1 MNKILNYSFPDDLKS
16 MDSERLEELAGEIRE
31 FLIDSVSLTGGHLA
45 SNLGAVEL
53 TIALHKV
60 FDCYKD
66 RIIWDVGHQS
76 YVHKILTGRASEF
89 NTLRQLDG
97 LSGFPKQSESDA
109 DVFDTGHASN
119 SISLAAGL
127 AAARDLAGED
137 YSVISVIGD
146 GALTGGLAFEGLN
159 NLGVMKTKAIVIV
172 NDNGMSISRNTGGIA
187 AHLGNLRM
195 SSRYEHAKDTVR
207 SALNMIPVVGTGIAK
222 GISDIKNSVK
232 YALSSDS
239 AVFESFGF
247 KYIGPIDGHSIDVL
261 VSTLENARQIDGPV
275 LIHAVTTKG
284 KGYSFAEEE
293 PGKFHGI
300 GRFDKHTGKAVQQEP
315 GYSNAFGRHLTELAL
330 KDSRICAV
338 YAAMEEGTGL
348 TLFKE
353 TFPERAFDAGIAEE
367 HAVTFAAGL
376 AKGGL
381 RPFVTVYST
390 FLQRAYDEIIEDVCI
405 QKLPVIFAI
414 DRAGCV
420 GRDGET
426 HHGIFDISY
435 LSHMPGMTVLAPR
448 DFAELYE
455 MMEYALT
462 LDGPAAI
469 RYPRGGQKVLPE
481 EFGVYS
487 IEAGRAQ
494 KLISGS
500 DVEIWACGNM
510 VYDAFEVFKILD
522 SRGIRAG
529 VVNARF
535 ISPVD
540 SVTLEETDGR
550 VKLIVTMEDNI
561 LKGGFGSQISA
572 LAKKTQV
579 LSFGWPDRFI
589 EHGSV
594 DELKRK
600 YGLDSE
606 SVAERIIDK
615 LEGK

>member
-261 VSTLENARQIDGPV
+261 VSTLESARQIDGPV

-367 HAVTFAAGL
+367 HAVSFAAGL

-405 QKLPVIFAI
+405 QKLPVVFAI

-487 IEAGRAQ
+487 IKAGRAQ

-540 SVTLEETDGR
+540 AVTLEETDGR

>member
-261 VSTLENARQIDGPV
+261 VSTLESARQIDGPV

-540 SVTLEETDGR
+540 AVTLEETDGR

>member
-97 LSGFPKQSESDA
+97 RSGFPKQSESDA

-261 VSTLENARQIDGPV
+261 VSTLESARQIDGPV

-353 TFPERAFDAGIAEE
+353 TFPERAFYAGIAEE

-376 AKGGL
+376 AKGGF

-435 LSHMPGMTVLAPR
+435 HSHMPGMTVLAPR

-540 SVTLEETDGR
+540 TVTLEETDGR

>member
-89 NTLRQLDG
+89 NTLRQIGG

-261 VSTLENARQIDGPV
+261 VSTLESARQIDGPV

-487 IEAGRAQ
+487 IKAGRAQ

-540 SVTLEETDGR
+540 TVTLEETDGR

>member
-1 MNKILNYSFPDDLKS
+1 
-16 MDSERLEELAGEIRE
+16 
-31 FLIDSVSLTGGHLA
+31 
-45 SNLGAVEL
+45 
-53 TIALHKV
+53 
-60 FDCYKD
+60 
-66 RIIWDVGHQS
+66 
-76 YVHKILTGRASEF
+76 
-89 NTLRQLDG
+89 
-97 LSGFPKQSESDA
+97 
-109 DVFDTGHASN
+109 
-119 SISLAAGL
+119 
-127 AAARDLAGED
+127 
-137 YSVISVIGD
+137 
-146 GALTGGLAFEGLN
+146 
-159 NLGVMKTKAIVIV
+159 
-172 NDNGMSISRNTGGIA
+172 
-187 AHLGNLRM
+187 
-195 SSRYEHAKDTVR
+195 
-207 SALNMIPVVGTGIAK
+207 
-222 GISDIKNSVK
+222 
-232 YALSSDS
+232 
-239 AVFESFGF
+239 
-247 KYIGPIDGHSIDVL
+247 
-261 VSTLENARQIDGPV
+261 
-275 LIHAVTTKG
+275 
-284 KGYSFAEEE
+284 
-293 PGKFHGI
+293 
-300 GRFDKHTGKAVQQEP
+300 
-315 GYSNAFGRHLTELAL
+315 
-330 KDSRICAV
+330 
-338 YAAMEEGTGL
+338 MEEGTGL

-540 SVTLEETDGR
+540 AVTLEETDGR

>member
-261 VSTLENARQIDGPV
+261 VSTLESAKQIDGPV

-540 SVTLEETDGR
+540 AVTLEETDGR

>member
-159 NLGVMKTKAIVIV
+159 NLGVMNTKAIVIV

-261 VSTLENARQIDGPV
+261 VSTLESARQIDGPV

-540 SVTLEETDGR
+540 AVTLEETDGR

>member
-16 MDSERLEELAGEIRE
+16 MDIEKLEELAGEIRE

-89 NTLRQLDG
+89 NTLRQIGG

-127 AAARDLAGED
+127 AAARDLAGQD

-261 VSTLENARQIDGPV
+261 VSTLESARQIDGPV

-300 GRFDKHTGKAVQQEP
+300 GRFDKHTGKAVQQVP

-376 AKGGL
+376 AKGGF

-448 DFAELYE
+448 DFAEVYE

-540 SVTLEETDGR
+540 AVTLEETDGR

>member
-1 MNKILNYSFPDDLKS
+1 MNNILNYSFPDDLKS

-89 NTLRQLDG
+89 NTLRQIGG

-261 VSTLENARQIDGPV
+261 VNTLESARQIDGPV

-540 SVTLEETDGR
+540 AVTLEETDGR

>member
-261 VSTLENARQIDGPV
+261 VSTLESARQIDGPV

-487 IEAGRAQ
+487 IKAGRAQ

-540 SVTLEETDGR
+540 AVTLEETDGR

-579 LSFGWPDRFI
+579 L
-589 EHGSV
+589 
-594 DELKRK
+594 
-600 YGLDSE
+600 
-606 SVAERIIDK
+606 
-615 LEGK
+615 

>member
-89 NTLRQLDG
+89 NTLRQIGG

-261 VSTLENARQIDGPV
+261 VSTLESARQIDGPV

-405 QKLPVIFAI
+405 QKLPVVFAI

-540 SVTLEETDGR
+540 AVTLEETDGR

>member
-89 NTLRQLDG
+89 NTLRQIDG

-261 VSTLENARQIDGPV
+261 VSTLESARQIDGPV

>member
-89 NTLRQLDG
+89 NTLRQIDG

-261 VSTLENARQIDGPV
+261 VNTLESARQIDGPV

-540 SVTLEETDGR
+540 AVTLEETDGR

>member
-261 VSTLENARQIDGPV
+261 VSTLESARQIDGPV

-367 HAVTFAAGL
+367 HAVSFAAGL

-540 SVTLEETDGR
+540 AVTLEETDGR

>member
-89 NTLRQLDG
+89 NTLRQIGG

-261 VSTLENARQIDGPV
+261 VSTLESARQIDGPV

-540 SVTLEETDGR
+540 AVTLEETDGR

>member
-89 NTLRQLDG
+89 NTLRQIGG

-261 VSTLENARQIDGPV
+261 VSTLESARQIDGPV

-487 IEAGRAQ
+487 IKAGRAQ

-540 SVTLEETDGR
+540 AVTLEETDGR

>member
-261 VSTLENARQIDGPV
+261 VSTLESARQIDGPV

-353 TFPERAFDAGIAEE
+353 TFPERAFDVGIAEE
-367 HAVTFAAGL
+367 HAVSFAAGL

-540 SVTLEETDGR
+540 AVTLEETDGR

>member
-89 NTLRQLDG
+89 NTLRQIDG

-261 VSTLENARQIDGPV
+261 VSTLESARQIDGPV

-540 SVTLEETDGR
+540 TVTLEETDGR

-600 YGLDSE
+600 YGLNSE

>member
-89 NTLRQLDG
+89 NTLRQIDG

-261 VSTLENARQIDGPV
+261 VSTLESARQIDGPV

-487 IEAGRAQ
+487 IKAGRAQ

-540 SVTLEETDGR
+540 AVTLEETDGR

>member
-261 VSTLENARQIDGPV
+261 VSTLESARQIDGPV

-510 VYDAFEVFKILD
+510 VSDAFEVFKILD

-540 SVTLEETDGR
+540 AVTLEETDGR

>member
-1 MNKILNYSFPDDLKS
+1 MNNILNYSFPDDLKS
-16 MDSERLEELAGEIRE
+16 MDSEELKTLACEIRE
-31 FLIDSVSLTGGHLA
+31 FLVDSVSVTGGHLA
-45 SNLGAVEL
+45 SNLGAVEI

-89 NTLRQLDG
+89 NSLRQIGG

-127 AAARDLAGED
+127 AAARDMAGED
-137 YSVISVIGD
+137 YSIISVIGD

-195 SSRYEHAKDTVR
+195 SSKYEHAKDTVR

-222 GISDIKNSVK
+222 GISDLKNSVK

-261 VSTLENARQIDGPV
+261 VNTLESARTIDGPV

-284 KGYSFAEEE
+284 RGYSFAEEE
-293 PGKFHGI
+293 PGRFHGI
-300 GRFDKHTGKAVQQEP
+300 GSFDKNTGTSLPQET
-315 GYSNAFGRHLTELAL
+315 GYSSAFGRHLTELAL

-338 YAAMEEGTGL
+338 YAAMEDGTGL
-348 TLFKE
+348 SLFKE
-353 TFPERAFDAGIAEE
+353 TFPERAFDVGIAEE
-367 HAVTFAAGL
+367 HAVSFAAGL
-376 AKGGL
+376 ARGGF
-381 RPFVTVYST
+381 RPFVTIYST

-405 QKLPVIFAI
+405 QKLPVIFAV

-448 DFAELYE
+448 DFQELYE

-469 RYPRGGQKVLPE
+469 RYPRGGQKILPE
-481 EFGVYS
+481 EFRVYT
-487 IEAGRAQ
+487 IEAGKAQ
-494 KLISGS
+494 RLISGN
-500 DVEIWACGNM
+500 DIEIWACGNM
-510 VYDAFEVFKILD
+510 VCDAFEVFKILD

-540 SVTLEETDGR
+540 KETLAQTDGS

-572 LAKKTQV
+572 LAKETEV

-594 DELKRK
+594 DELKKK
-600 YGLDSE
+600 YGLDPE

>member
-261 VSTLENARQIDGPV
+261 VSTLESARQIDGPV

-405 QKLPVIFAI
+405 QKLPVVFAI

-540 SVTLEETDGR
+540 AVTLEETDGR

>member
-97 LSGFPKQSESDA
+97 LSGFPNQSESDA

-261 VSTLENARQIDGPV
+261 VSTLESARQIDGPV

-435 LSHMPGMTVLAPR
+435 LSHMPGMTVLSPR

-540 SVTLEETDGR
+540 AVTLEETDGR

>member
-261 VSTLENARQIDGPV
+261 VNTLESARQIDGPV

-540 SVTLEETDGR
+540 AVTLEETDGR

>member
-261 VSTLENARQIDGPV
+261 VSTLESARQIDGPV

-540 SVTLEETDGR
+540 AVTLEETDGR

-594 DELKRK
+594 DGLKRK

>member
-261 VSTLENARQIDGPV
+261 VSTLESARQIDGPV

-487 IEAGRAQ
+487 IKAGRAQ

-540 SVTLEETDGR
+540 AVTLEETDGR

>member
-261 VSTLENARQIDGPV
+261 VSTLESARQIDGPV

-487 IEAGRAQ
+487 IKAGRAQ

-540 SVTLEETDGR
+540 AVTLEETDGR

-572 LAKKTQV
+572 LTKKTQV

>member
-89 NTLRQLDG
+89 NTLRQIDG

-261 VSTLENARQIDGPV
+261 VSTLESARQIDGPV

-353 TFPERAFDAGIAEE
+353 TFPERAFDVGIAEE
-367 HAVTFAAGL
+367 HAVSFAAGL

-540 SVTLEETDGR
+540 TVTLEETDGR

-600 YGLDSE
+600 YGLNSE

>member
-172 NDNGMSISRNTGGIA
+172 NDNGMSISKNTGGIA

-261 VSTLENARQIDGPV
+261 VSTLESARQIDGPV

-540 SVTLEETDGR
+540 AVTLEETDGR

>member
-261 VSTLENARQIDGPV
+261 VSTLESARQIDGPV

>member
-261 VSTLENARQIDGPV
+261 VSTLESARQIDGPV

-540 SVTLEETDGR
+540 TVTLEETDGR

>member
-89 NTLRQLDG
+89 NTLRQIDG

-261 VSTLENARQIDGPV
+261 VSTLESARQIDGPV

-540 SVTLEETDGR
+540 AVTLEETDGR

>member
-261 VSTLENARQIDGPV
+261 VNTLESARQIDGPV

>member
-261 VSTLENARQIDGPV
+261 VSTLESARQIDGPV

-481 EFGVYS
+481 EFGEYS
-487 IEAGRAQ
+487 IKAGRAQ

-540 SVTLEETDGR
+540 AVTLEETDGR

>member
-195 SSRYEHAKDTVR
+195 SYRYEHAKDTVR

-261 VSTLENARQIDGPV
+261 VSTLESARQIDGPV

-540 SVTLEETDGR
+540 AVTLEETDGR